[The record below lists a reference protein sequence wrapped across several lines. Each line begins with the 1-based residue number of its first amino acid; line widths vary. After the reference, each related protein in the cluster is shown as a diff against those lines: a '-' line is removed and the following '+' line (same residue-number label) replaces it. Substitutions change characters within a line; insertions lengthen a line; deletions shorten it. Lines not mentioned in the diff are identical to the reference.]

1 MNLYRKNYGFLLGGL
16 LATSNIDIS
25 IVGKI
30 LLSEFEELNPA
41 KFKLVVVFSMLN
53 GKSCRIFNLN
63 GRVRKLFKN
72 KKGHTA
78 LFKLRID
85 EAINELIATRVLLR
99 FGKDYNSLK
108 LCGNYLDIFNKL
120 KSDIDKGVAMEANSD
135 NDIHLVDSF
144 TKNKIDYLPQDK
156 ISNPDEIIWFLKN
169 ILVNI
174 RQRAG
179 SACKDCSYF
188 GCLAEFAFEYIDPA
202 QLNSHVDF
210 NEESFNRLAQKLKS
224 LQIKAGDEAYLKTE
238 RNKKRIS

>member
-1 MNLYRKNYGFLLGGL
+1 MAN
-16 LATSNIDIS
+16 SSIDVS
-25 IVGKI
+25 VLGKI
-30 LLSEFEELNPA
+30 LLSEFDALNST
-41 KFKLVVVFSMLN
+41 KFQLAVIFSLMN
-53 GKSCRIFNLN
+53 GRPSRIYNLN
-63 GRVRKLFKN
+63 GRVYKLFKN

-85 EAINELIATRVLLR
+85 EAINELIAKRVLLR

-120 KSDIDKGVAMEANSD
+120 KSDIDKGVAMETNSD

-144 TKNKIDYLPQDK
+144 TKNKIDFLPQDK

-238 RNKKRIS
+238 HNKKRIS